1 MNIQRSFIA
10 TIAYFGLSTFAY
22 AQDSHGHDHHGHGG
36 EGFYGHL
43 DLQAQGDTHLDG
55 DWFDKRFSESYSH
68 SHLELGYRMKSGF
81 SINANIKLEGEAS
94 GHAHHGHGHGGDE
107 HAGEEHHDE
116 EEHADEDHHDEEEH
130 DDEEHHDEEEH
141 ADEDHHDEEHGE
153 KKAHP
158 GDKDDKFFEDHPV
171 FIAALTVNYDTENF
185 SAYAGKF
192 NPVVGVDYH
201 SFPGMYISTLVEH
214 YAIRERIGAGFK
226 VRHDLE
232 DFGRHSLEISSFM
245 ADTTFLSDST
255 VHQRGNTSKED
266 GGPSNTQR
274 FNSYAI
280 SLEGSDFYSLTN
292 NIVEGLSYRIGHA
305 VQAAAETSPRDEI
318 RYSVSVGYKHIFTRD
333 LTARL
338 MTEHMAINNL
348 NGETSHDR
356 SYNNLAI
363 RFHYKNWFAGT
374 AYTLIDNEADEEGEN
389 HDGHVFE
396 GSAGYNFP
404 FGLSVE
410 VGYKRSDEENEEKEL
425 LGTLLKYSYEF

>member
-1 MNIQRSFIA
+1 MNIQRSLIA
-10 TIAYFGLSTFAY
+10 TLAYFGLSTFAY

-94 GHAHHGHGHGGDE
+94 GHAHHGHGGEE

-116 EEHADEDHHDEEEH
+116 DDHDEEEH
-130 DDEEHHDEEEH
+130 HDEDDHDEEE
-141 ADEDHHDEEHGE
+141 HHDEEHGE

-158 GDKDDKFFEDHPV
+158 ADKDDKFFEDHPV
-171 FIAALTVNYDTENF
+171 FIAALTFNYDTENF

-318 RYSVSVGYKHIFTRD
+318 RYSVSLGYKHIFTRD

>member
-1 MNIQRSFIA
+1 MNIQRSLIA
-10 TIAYFGLSTFAY
+10 TLAYFGLSTFAY

-94 GHAHHGHGHGGDE
+94 GHAHHGHGHGGEE

-116 EEHADEDHHDEEEH
+116 EEHDDED
-130 DDEEHHDEEEH
+130 HHDEEEH

>member
-94 GHAHHGHGHGGDE
+94 GHAHHGHGHGGEE
-107 HAGEEHHDE
+107 HAG
-116 EEHADEDHHDEEEH
+116 
-130 DDEEHHDEEEH
+130 EEHHDEEEH

-348 NGETSHDR
+348 NGETTHDR

>member
-116 EEHADEDHHDEEEH
+116 EEHADEDHHDEE
-130 DDEEHHDEEEH
+130 
-141 ADEDHHDEEHGE
+141 HGE

-192 NPVVGVDYH
+192 NPVVGVNYH

-214 YAIRERIGAGFK
+214 YAIRERIGAVFK

>member
-1 MNIQRSFIA
+1 MQAINDLMKKKKRKR
-10 TIAYFGLSTFAY
+10 
-22 AQDSHGHDHHGHGG
+22 DS
-36 EGFYGHL
+36 
-43 DLQAQGDTHLDG
+43 GD
-55 DWFDKRFSESYSH
+55 S
-68 SHLELGYRMKSGF
+68 
-81 SINANIKLEGEAS
+81 AS
-94 GHAHHGHGHGGDE
+94 QIPKFQKKD
-107 HAGEEHHDE
+107 
-116 EEHADEDHHDEEEH
+116 DED
-130 DDEEHHDEEEH
+130 HHDEEEH

>member
-94 GHAHHGHGHGGDE
+94 GHAHHGHGHGGEE
-107 HAGEEHHDE
+107 HAGEE
-116 EEHADEDHHDEEEH
+116 HHDEEEH

>member
-107 HAGEEHHDE
+107 HAG
-116 EEHADEDHHDEEEH
+116 
-130 DDEEHHDEEEH
+130 EEHHDEEEH

>member
-94 GHAHHGHGHGGDE
+94 GHAHHGHGHGGEE

-116 EEHADEDHHDEEEH
+116 EEHDDED
-130 DDEEHHDEEEH
+130 HHDEEEH

-255 VHQRGNTSKED
+255 VHRRGNTSKED

>member
-116 EEHADEDHHDEEEH
+116 EEHADEDHHDEE
-130 DDEEHHDEEEH
+130 
-141 ADEDHHDEEHGE
+141 HGE

-192 NPVVGVDYH
+192 NPVVGVNYH

>member
-94 GHAHHGHGHGGDE
+94 GHAHHGHGHGGEE
-107 HAGEEHHDE
+107 HAG
-116 EEHADEDHHDEEEH
+116 
-130 DDEEHHDEEEH
+130 EEHHDEEEH

>member
-94 GHAHHGHGHGGDE
+94 GHAHHGHGHGGEE
-107 HAGEEHHDE
+107 HAG
-116 EEHADEDHHDEEEH
+116 
-130 DDEEHHDEEEH
+130 EEHHDEEEH

-318 RYSVSVGYKHIFTRD
+318 RYSVSLGYKHILTRD

-356 SYNNLAI
+356 SYNNFAI

>member
-94 GHAHHGHGHGGDE
+94 GHAHHGHGGEE

-116 EEHADEDHHDEEEH
+116 DDHDEEE
-130 DDEEHHDEEEH
+130 
-141 ADEDHHDEEHGE
+141 HHDEEHGE

-158 GDKDDKFFEDHPV
+158 ADKDDKFFEDHPV
-171 FIAALTVNYDTENF
+171 FIAALTFNYDTENF

-255 VHQRGNTSKED
+255 VHQRGNKSKED
-266 GGPSNTQR
+266 GGSSNTQR

-318 RYSVSVGYKHIFTRD
+318 RYSVSLGYKHIFTRD

-396 GSAGYNFP
+396 TSAGYNFP

>member
-94 GHAHHGHGHGGDE
+94 GHAHHGHGHGGEE
-107 HAGEEHHDE
+107 HAG
-116 EEHADEDHHDEEEH
+116 
-130 DDEEHHDEEEH
+130 EEHHDEEEH

-356 SYNNLAI
+356 SYNNFAL

>member
-22 AQDSHGHDHHGHGG
+22 AQDSHGHDHHGQGG

-94 GHAHHGHGHGGDE
+94 GHAHHGHGHGGEE

-116 EEHADEDHHDEEEH
+116 EEHDDED
-130 DDEEHHDEEEH
+130 HHDEEEH

>member
-94 GHAHHGHGHGGDE
+94 GHAHHGHGHGGEE
-107 HAGEEHHDE
+107 HAG
-116 EEHADEDHHDEEEH
+116 
-130 DDEEHHDEEEH
+130 EEHHDEEEH

-171 FIAALTVNYDTENF
+171 FIAALTDNYDTENF

-201 SFPGMYISTLVEH
+201 SFPGMYISTLGEH

-356 SYNNLAI
+356 SYNNLAL

-396 GSAGYNFP
+396 TSAGYNFP

>member
-1 MNIQRSFIA
+1 MYIQKSLIA
-10 TIAYFGLSTFAY
+10 IAAYFGLSAFAH
-22 AQDSHGHDHHGHGG
+22 AQDSHGHDHHGHGHG
-36 EGFYGHL
+36 GVGFYGHL

-68 SHLELGYRMKSGF
+68 SHLELGYRTKSGF

-94 GHAHHGHGHGGDE
+94 GHDHHGHG
-107 HAGEEHHDE
+107 GEEHHDE
-116 EEHADEDHHDEEEH
+116 EEHAEEEH
-130 DDEEHHDEEEH
+130 HDEEHHDEDEH
-141 ADEDHHDEEHGE
+141 AEEEHHDEDGHAEEG
-153 KKAHP
+153 HP
-158 GDKDDKFFEDHPV
+158 ADKDDKFFEDHPI
-171 FIAALTVNYDTENF
+171 FIAALTLNYDTENF

-232 DFGRHSLEISSFM
+232 DFGKHSLEVSSFM
-245 ADTTFLSDST
+245 ADTTFLSDS
-255 VHQRGNTSKED
+255 VLRQRGNTSKED

-280 SLEGSDFYSLTN
+280 SLEGSNFYSLTN

-305 VQAAAETSPRDEI
+305 VQAAAEKSPRDEI
-318 RYSVSVGYKHIFTRD
+318 RYSVSVGYNHIFTRD

-356 SYNNLAI
+356 SYNNLAL
-363 RFHYKNWFAGT
+363 RFNYKNWFAGA
-374 AYTLIDNEADEEGEN
+374 AYTLIDNEADEE
-389 HDGHVFE
+389 
-396 GSAGYNFP
+396 
-404 FGLSVE
+404 
-410 VGYKRSDEENEEKEL
+410 KEL
-425 LGTLLKYSYEF
+425 LGSLLKYSYSF

>member
-22 AQDSHGHDHHGHGG
+22 SQDSHGHDHHGHGG

-107 HAGEEHHDE
+107 HAG
-116 EEHADEDHHDEEEH
+116 
-130 DDEEHHDEEEH
+130 EEHHDEEEH

-396 GSAGYNFP
+396 TSAGYNFP

>member
-1 MNIQRSFIA
+1 MNIQRSLIA
-10 TIAYFGLSTFAY
+10 TLAYFGLSTFAY

-94 GHAHHGHGHGGDE
+94 GHAHHGHGGEE

-116 EEHADEDHHDEEEH
+116 DDHDEEEH
-130 DDEEHHDEEEH
+130 HDEDDHDEEE
-141 ADEDHHDEEHGE
+141 HHDEEHGE

-158 GDKDDKFFEDHPV
+158 ADKDDKFFEDHPV
-171 FIAALTVNYDTENF
+171 FIAALTFNYDTENF

-266 GGPSNTQR
+266 GGSSNTQR

-318 RYSVSVGYKHIFTRD
+318 RYSVSLGYKHIFTRN

>member
-55 DWFDKRFSESYSH
+55 DWFDKRVSESYSH

-107 HAGEEHHDE
+107 HAG
-116 EEHADEDHHDEEEH
+116 
-130 DDEEHHDEEEH
+130 EEHHDEEEH

-292 NIVEGLSYRIGHA
+292 NIV
-305 VQAAAETSPRDEI
+305 
-318 RYSVSVGYKHIFTRD
+318 
-333 LTARL
+333 
-338 MTEHMAINNL
+338 
-348 NGETSHDR
+348 
-356 SYNNLAI
+356 
-363 RFHYKNWFAGT
+363 
-374 AYTLIDNEADEEGEN
+374 
-389 HDGHVFE
+389 
-396 GSAGYNFP
+396 
-404 FGLSVE
+404 
-410 VGYKRSDEENEEKEL
+410 
-425 LGTLLKYSYEF
+425 

>member
-94 GHAHHGHGHGGDE
+94 GHAHHGHGHGGEE

-116 EEHADEDHHDEEEH
+116 EEHDDED
-130 DDEEHHDEEEH
+130 HHDEEEH

-318 RYSVSVGYKHIFTRD
+318 RYSVSLGYKHIFTRD

>member
-1 MNIQRSFIA
+1 MIIQRSLLA
-10 TIAYFGLSTFAY
+10 AAAYFGLSSFVY
-22 AQDSHGHDHHGHGG
+22 AQDSHGHDHHGHGHG
-36 EGFYGHL
+36 GVGFYGHL

-68 SHLELGYRMKSGF
+68 SHLELGYRTKSGF

-94 GHAHHGHGHGGDE
+94 GHDHHGHGHGGEE

-116 EEHADEDHHDEEEH
+116 GEHAEE
-130 DDEEHHDEEEH
+130 
-141 ADEDHHDEEHGE
+141 G
-153 KKAHP
+153 HP
-158 GDKDDKFFEDHPV
+158 ADKDDKFFEDHPI
-171 FIAALTVNYDTENF
+171 FIAALTLNYDTENF

-232 DFGRHSLEISSFM
+232 DFGKHSLEVSSFM
-245 ADTTFLSDST
+245 ADTTFLSDS
-255 VHQRGNTSKED
+255 VLRQRGNTSKED

-280 SLEGSDFYSLTN
+280 SLEGSNFYSLTN

-305 VQAAAETSPRDEI
+305 VQAAAEKSPRDEI

-356 SYNNLAI
+356 SYNNLAL
-363 RFHYKNWFAGT
+363 RFNYKNWFAGA
-374 AYTLIDNEADEEGEN
+374 AYTLIDNEADEEKEN

-396 GSAGYNFP
+396 TSAGYNFP

-425 LGTLLKYSYEF
+425 LGTLLKYSYSF

>member
-1 MNIQRSFIA
+1 MA
-10 TIAYFGLSTFAY
+10 TLAYFSLSTFAY

-94 GHAHHGHGHGGDE
+94 GHAHHGHGHGGEE
-107 HAGEEHHDE
+107 HAG
-116 EEHADEDHHDEEEH
+116 
-130 DDEEHHDEEEH
+130 EEHHDEEEH

>member
-94 GHAHHGHGHGGDE
+94 GHAHHGHGHGGEE
-107 HAGEEHHDE
+107 HAG
-116 EEHADEDHHDEEEH
+116 
-130 DDEEHHDEEEH
+130 EEHHDEEEH

-318 RYSVSVGYKHIFTRD
+318 RYSVSLGYKHIFTRD

>member
-94 GHAHHGHGHGGDE
+94 GHAHHGHGHGGEE

-116 EEHADEDHHDEEEH
+116 EEHADED
-130 DDEEHHDEEEH
+130 HHDEEEH

-318 RYSVSVGYKHIFTRD
+318 RYSVSLGYKHIFTRD